1 LYLKQKNSMKKKFS
15 IYLSFI
21 IFSLFAF
28 SCSKERYIDE
38 PGNLVPKTVDQ
49 NSLLPSISV
58 NGALLHSEAFGPEDS
73 TLIICIH
80 GGPGGDYRYMLN
92 CKTLAT
98 KGYRV
103 VFYDQRGA
111 GLSQRFPKSWYKSQG
126 SDAINKIFYDE
137 LKGMIAH
144 YKTSVSQKV
153 ILLGQSWGAMLA
165 TGYTGKYPNQVN
177 GLIVAEPG
185 GLKWNDVVDYISES
199 RSFKLWSE
207 ALNDATYID
216 QFMTGKEDQHEI
228 LDYKAGLMGS
238 TNAIVGDVGS
248 GLGNNAPSYVASRSG
263 AVVNAASYELG
274 QDTNPDFSAGINLF
288 SKKVLFIYSG
298 NNKAYPDSWAS
309 RIAAAYPNKEIFKA
323 QGVGHSGMFDQVNFW
338 TTTMEPK
345 VISYIQSL

>member
-1 LYLKQKNSMKKKFS
+1 MKKSFR
-15 IYLSFI
+15 IYLTLLF
-21 IFSLFAF
+21 FSSVSF
-28 SCSKERYIDE
+28 SCTEERYVNE
-38 PGNLVPKTVDQ
+38 PGSLVHKTVDQ
-49 NSLLPSISV
+49 DALLPSILV

-80 GGPGGDYRYMLN
+80 GGPGGDYRYLLN

-111 GLSQRFPKSWYKSQG
+111 GLSQRFPKSWYKSQAN
-126 SDAINKIFYDE
+126 DALDKIFYDE
-137 LKGMIAH
+137 LKGVIAH
-144 YKTSVSQKV
+144 YKTSSAQKV

-165 TGYTGKYPNQVN
+165 TAYTGKYPTEIN

-185 GLKWNDVVDYISES
+185 GLEWDDVVNYISVS

-207 ALNDATYID
+207 TLNDATYID

-238 TNAIVGDVGS
+238 TNAIVGDLGS
-248 GLGNNAPSYVASRSG
+248 DLGNNAPSYVASRSG

-274 QDTNPDFSAGINLF
+274 QEINPDFSAGINQFL
-288 SKKVLFIYSG
+288 KKVLFIYSS
-298 NNKAYPDSWAS
+298 NNKAYPDSWAEKIS
-309 RIAAAYPNKEIFKA
+309 SAYPKKEIFKA
-323 QGVGHSGMFDQVNFW
+323 QGVGHSGMFDQISFW

-345 VISYIQSL
+345 IISYIQSL

>member
-1 LYLKQKNSMKKKFS
+1 MKNSLQF
-15 IYLSFI
+15 YLPFI
-21 IFSLFAF
+21 IISVLSF
-28 SCSKERYIDE
+28 SCSKERYIDA

-49 NSLLPSISV
+49 DSTLPSVSV

-103 VFYDQRGA
+103 VFYDQRGS

-137 LKGMIAH
+137 LKGVIAH
-144 YKTSVSQKV
+144 YKTSDSQKV
-153 ILLGQSWGAMLA
+153 ILMGQSWGAMLA
-165 TGYTGKYPNQVN
+165 TGYTGKYPNEIN

-185 GLKWNDVVDYISES
+185 GLKWNDVIGYISES
-199 RSFKLWSE
+199 RSFRLWGE
-207 ALNDATYID
+207 TLNDAAYID

-238 TNAIVGDVGS
+238 TNAIVGDLGS
-248 GLGNNAPSYVASRSG
+248 DLGNNAPSYVASRTG

-274 QDTNPDFSAGINLF
+274 QDIKPDFSAGINLF
-288 SKKVLFIYSG
+288 SKKVLYVYSS
-298 NNKAYPDSWAS
+298 NNKAYPDSRAS

-345 VISYIQSL
+345 IISYIQSL

>member
-1 LYLKQKNSMKKKFS
+1 MKFS
-15 IYLSFI
+15 TYLTFV
-21 IFSLFAF
+21 IFSFSVF
-28 SCSKERYIDE
+28 SCSKERNIAE

-49 NSLLPSISV
+49 NPLMPSISV

-73 TLIICIH
+73 SLIICIH

-98 KGYRV
+98 KGFRV

-137 LKGMIAH
+137 LKGVIAH
-144 YKTSVSQKV
+144 YKTSASQKI

-165 TGYTGKYPNQVN
+165 TGYAGKYPNEVN

-185 GLKWNDVVDYISES
+185 GLKWNDVVDYVSES

-207 ALNDATYID
+207 TLNDATYTD
-216 QFMTGKEDQHEI
+216 QFINGKEDQHEI
-228 LDYKAGLMGS
+228 LDYKAGLLGS
-238 TNAIVGDVGS
+238 TNIIVGDAGAD
-248 GLGNNAPSYVASRSG
+248 LGNNAPPYVTSRTG
-263 AVVNAASYELG
+263 AVINAASYELG
-274 QDTNPDFSAGINLF
+274 QDTKPDFSAGINLF
-288 SKKVLFIYSG
+288 SKKVLFIYSS
-298 NNKAYPDSWAS
+298 NNKAYPESWAAK
-309 RIAAAYPNKEIFKA
+309 IAAAYSNKEIYKA
-323 QGVGHSGMFDQVNFW
+323 LGVGHSGMFDQVNFW

>member
-1 LYLKQKNSMKKKFS
+1 MKKMFS
-15 IYLSFI
+15 TYLVYI
-21 IFSLFAF
+21 IFSVFSF
-28 SCSKERYIDE
+28 SCSKERYIDA

-49 NSLLPSISV
+49 DSTLPSISI
-58 NGALLHSEAFGPEDS
+58 NGALLHSEAFGPADS

-111 GLSQRFPKSWYKSQG
+111 GLSQRFPRNWYLSQG
-126 SDAINKIFYDE
+126 NDGMDKIFYDE
-137 LKGMIAH
+137 LKGVIAH
-144 YKTSVSQKV
+144 YKTSASQKI

-165 TGYTGKYPNQVN
+165 TAYAGKYPNEID
-177 GLIVAEPG
+177 GLIAAEPG

-216 QFMTGKEDQHEI
+216 QFITGQEDQHEI
-228 LDYKAGLMGS
+228 LDYKAGLIGS
-238 TNAIVGDVGS
+238 VNTIVGDAGS
-248 GLGNNAPSYVASRSG
+248 DLGNNAPSYVASRSG
-263 AVVNAASYELG
+263 AVVNAASFELG
-274 QDTNPDFSAGINLF
+274 QDIKPDFSAGINQF
-288 SKKVLFIYSG
+288 SKKVLFIYSS

-309 RIAAAYPNKEIFKA
+309 KIAAAYPSKEIFKA
-323 QGVGHSGMFDQVNFW
+323 QGVGHSGMLDQVDFW

-345 VISYIQSL
+345 IISYIQSL

>member
-1 LYLKQKNSMKKKFS
+1 MKRSFR
-15 IYLSFI
+15 IYLAI
-21 IFSLFAF
+21 LILSLISF
-28 SCSKERYIDE
+28 SCSKERYIDG

-49 NSLLPSISV
+49 DVTLPSISV
-58 NGALLHSEAFGPEDS
+58 NGARLHSEVFGPEDS

-137 LKGMIAH
+137 LRSVIAH
-144 YKTSVSQKV
+144 YKTSTSQKV

-165 TGYTGKYPNQVN
+165 TGYSGKYPTDVD

-185 GLKWNDVVDYISES
+185 GLKWDDVVDYVSES
-199 RSFKLWSE
+199 RSFKLWGE
-207 ALNDATYID
+207 TLNDATYID

-228 LDYKAGLMGS
+228 LDYKAGLIGS
-238 TNAIVGDVGS
+238 TNEIVGDVGAD
-248 GLGNNAPSYVASRSG
+248 LGNNAPSYVASRSG

-274 QDTNPDFSAGINLF
+274 QDTKPDFSTGINQF
-288 SKKVLFIYSG
+288 SKKVLFIYSS
-298 NNKAYPDSWAS
+298 NNKAYPDSWATKIS
-309 RIAAAYPNKEIFKA
+309 SAYTNKEIFKA
-323 QGVGHSGMFDQVNFW
+323 QGVGHSGMLDQVNFW

-345 VISYIQSL
+345 IISYIQSL

>member
-1 LYLKQKNSMKKKFS
+1 MKDCFR
-15 IYLSFI
+15 IYLTVITLSV
-21 IFSLFAF
+21 FSF
-28 SCSKERYIDE
+28 SCDKESHVDA
-38 PGNLVPKTVDQ
+38 PGSLVPKTVVQDPTL
-49 NSLLPSISV
+49 SSISV

-126 SDAINKIFYDE
+126 SDAINKIFYEE
-137 LKGMIAH
+137 LRGVIAH
-144 YKTSVSQKV
+144 YKTSTSQKV

-165 TGYTGKYPNQVN
+165 TGYAGKYPTDVY

-185 GLKWNDVVDYISES
+185 GLKWDDVVDYISKS

-216 QFMTGKEDQHEI
+216 QFMTGKEDQHQI
-228 LDYKAGLMGS
+228 LDYKVGLIGS
-238 TNAIVGDVGS
+238 TNQIVGDAGS
-248 GLGNNAPSYVASRSG
+248 DLGNNAPSYVSSRSG

-274 QDTNPDFSAGINLF
+274 LDIKPDFSAGINNFLA
-288 SKKVLFIYSG
+288 KTLFIYSS
-298 NNKAYPDSWAS
+298 NNKAYPDGWAEKIS
-309 RIAAAYPNKEIFKA
+309 SAYTNKEIFKA
-323 QGVGHSGMFDQVNFW
+323 QGVGHSGMLDQVNFW
-338 TTTMEPK
+338 TTTMESK
-345 VISYIQSL
+345 IICYIQSL

>member
-1 LYLKQKNSMKKKFS
+1 MKNIFR
-15 IYLSFI
+15 IYLTFI
-21 IFSLFAF
+21 IFSVFSF
-28 SCSKERYIDE
+28 SCSKERYIDA

-49 NSLLPSISV
+49 DSTLPSISV
-58 NGALLHSEAFGPEDS
+58 NGALLHSEAFGPADS

-111 GLSQRFPKSWYKSQG
+111 GLSQRFPRNWYLSQG
-126 SDAINKIFYDE
+126 NDAMNKIFYDE
-137 LKGMIAH
+137 LKGVIAH
-144 YKTSVSQKV
+144 YKTSATQKI

-165 TGYTGKYPNQVN
+165 TAYTGKYPNEID

-207 ALNDATYID
+207 ALNNATYID
-216 QFMTGKEDQHEI
+216 QFITGKEDQHEV
-228 LDYKAGLMGS
+228 LDYKAGLMAS
-238 TNAIVGDVGS
+238 VNTIVGDVGS
-248 GLGNNAPSYVASRSG
+248 DLGNNAPSYVASRSG
-263 AVVNAASYELG
+263 AVVNAASFELG
-274 QDTNPDFSAGINLF
+274 QDIKPDFSDGINLF
-288 SKKVLFIYSG
+288 SKKVLFIYSS

-309 RIAAAYPNKEIFKA
+309 RIAAAYPSKEIFKA
-323 QGVGHSGMFDQVNFW
+323 QGVGHSGMFDQVKFW
-338 TTTMEPK
+338 ATTMEPK

>member
-1 LYLKQKNSMKKKFS
+1 MKKKIKTYLALTILS
-15 IYLSFI
+15 IF
-21 IFSLFAF
+21 IFS
-28 SCSKERYIDE
+28 CTKEKYIDA

-49 NSLLPSISV
+49 DATLPSISI
-58 NGALLHSEAFGPEDS
+58 NGTLLHSEAFGPEDS

-137 LKGMIAH
+137 LKGVIDY
-144 YKTSVSQKV
+144 YKTSSSQKV

-165 TGYTGKYPNQVN
+165 TGYAGKYPTDVD

-185 GLKWNDVVDYISES
+185 GLKWDEVVDYVSES
-199 RSFKLWSE
+199 RSFKLWGE
-207 ALNDATYID
+207 TLNDATYID
-216 QFMTGKEDQHEI
+216 QFMTGKENQHEI

-238 TNAIVGDVGS
+238 TNEIVGDVS
-248 GLGNNAPSYVASRSG
+248 SDLGNNAPSYVASRSG

-274 QDTNPDFSAGINLF
+274 KKLKPDFSAGINNF
-288 SKKVLFIYSG
+288 SIKTLFIYSS
-298 NNKAYPDSWAS
+298 NNKAYLDSWAEKIS
-309 RIAAAYPNKEIFKA
+309 SVYPNKEIFKA
-323 QGVGHSGMFDQVNFW
+323 QGVGHSGMLDQIDFW

-345 VISYIQSL
+345 IISYLQSL